1 MQSNN
6 LQNQKNKRKNMDI
19 TLALGGGGAKGNS
32 HIGVIR
38 RLEKEG
44 YKIRSVAGT
53 SFGGLVAILY
63 AFGRTPDAIEEIFT
77 LTDQGSLYARDAND
91 GPALLG
97 LSGVRKLLDTILG
110 EKTFDDLKIPCAVT
124 AVDTKTGSE
133 VVISEGFLRDG
144 VLATIA
150 LPGIFPPLRLND
162 WELMDGGVLNP
173 VPVTV
178 ARMLSP
184 GLPIVAVVLNDPLD
198 TPVRTYTIPV
208 PSMLPKQITDR
219 IHRLHFAQA
228 FDIFMRAVDLSSRAV
243 AHYRLAADAPDV
255 IIRPKVQHIDLLD
268 KVIVKDVALLGES
281 AVEEVLPQLKKIT
294 SWTSRVKKIF
304 GGKR

>member
-1 MQSNN
+1 
-6 LQNQKNKRKNMDI
+6 MDI

-44 YKIRSVAGT
+44 YTIRSVAGT

-63 AFGRTPDAIEEIFT
+63 ASGLCPDEIEEIFT
-77 LTDQGSLYARDAND
+77 STDQGSLYVRDSKD
-91 GPALLG
+91 GPSLLG
-97 LSGVRKLLDTILG
+97 LSGVRKLLDEILG

-133 VVISEGFLRDG
+133 VVISEGYLQDG

-150 LPGIFPPLRLND
+150 LPGIFPLLHLNG

-184 GLPIVAVVLNDPLD
+184 DLPIVAVVLNDPLD
-198 TPVRTYTIPV
+198 IPVRTYSIPV
-208 PSMLPKQITDR
+208 PAMLPKQITDR
-219 IHRLHFAQA
+219 IHRLHVAQA
-228 FDIFMRAVDLSSRAV
+228 FDIFMRAVDLSGRAV
-243 AHYRLAADAPDV
+243 AHYRLESDAPD
-255 IIRPKVQHIDLLD
+255 IIVRPNVHHLEMLD
-268 KVIVKDVALLGES
+268 KVVVKDVAMLGED
-281 AVEEVLPQLKKIT
+281 AVEEILPELKRVT
-294 SWTSRVKKIF
+294 SWTSRMSKKIL

>member
-1 MQSNN
+1 
-6 LQNQKNKRKNMDI
+6 MDI

-38 RLEKEG
+38 RLETEG

-63 AFGRTPDAIEEIFT
+63 ASGLTPDEIEEVFSS
-77 LTDQGSLYARDAND
+77 TDQGNLYGRDSRD
-91 GPALLG
+91 GPSLLG
-97 LSGVRKLLDTILG
+97 LSGVRKLLDSVLG
-110 EKTFDDLKIPCAVT
+110 EKTFTDLKIPCAVT
-124 AVDTKTGSE
+124 AVDAKTGSE
-133 VVISEGFLRDG
+133 IFISEGYLKDA

-150 LPGIFPPLRLND
+150 LPGIFPPHHLNS

-178 ARMLSP
+178 SRMLSP
-184 GLPIVAVVLNDPLD
+184 DLPIVAVTLTDPLAV
-198 TPVRTYTIPV
+198 PVRTYTIPV
-208 PSMLPKQITDR
+208 PSIFPKQITDR
-219 IHRLHFAQA
+219 IHSLHVAQA

-243 AHYRLAADAPDV
+243 AHYRLEADAPDV
-255 IIRPKVQHIDLLD
+255 IIRPDVHSIDLLD
-268 KVIVKDVALLGES
+268 KVVVKDVALLGEL
-281 AVEEVLPQLKKIT
+281 AVEQALPQLKRAT
-294 SWTSRVKKIF
+294 SWTARMNKIIF

>member
-1 MQSNN
+1 
-6 LQNQKNKRKNMDI
+6 MDI

-44 YKIRSVAGT
+44 YRIRSVAGT

-63 AFGRTPDAIEEIFT
+63 ASGLTPDEIEDVFT
-77 LTDQGSLYARDAND
+77 STDQGSLYVRDSND
-91 GPALLG
+91 GPSLLG
-97 LSGVRKLLDTILG
+97 LSGVRKLLDTLLG
-110 EKTFDDLKIPCAVT
+110 EKTFNDLRIPCAVT

-133 VVISEGFLRDG
+133 VVVSEGYLKDG

-150 LPGIFPPLRLND
+150 LPGIFPPHRLND

-173 VPVTV
+173 VPVSV

-184 GLPIVAVVLNDPLD
+184 ELPIVAVVLNDPLD
-198 TPVRTYTIPV
+198 TPVRTYSIPI
-208 PSMLPKQITDR
+208 PAILPKQITDR
-219 IHRLHFAQA
+219 IYRLHIAQA

-243 AHYRLAADAPDV
+243 AHYRLESDAPDV
-255 IIRPKVQHIDLLD
+255 IVRPNVHHLDLLD
-268 KVIVKDVALLGES
+268 RVVVKDVALLGEV
-281 AVEEVLPQLKKIT
+281 AVEAILPELKKVT
-294 SWTSRVKKIF
+294 SWRSRMNKKLF

>member
-1 MQSNN
+1 
-6 LQNQKNKRKNMDI
+6 MDI

-63 AFGRTPDAIEEIFT
+63 ASGRTPDEIEEIFT
-77 LTDQGSLYARDAND
+77 ATDQGSLYGRDSND
-91 GPALLG
+91 GPSLLG
-97 LSGVRKLLDTILG
+97 LAGVRKLLDEILG

-124 AVDTKTGSE
+124 AVDVKTGSE
-133 VVISEGFLRDG
+133 VVISEGCLRDG

-150 LPGIFPPLRLND
+150 LPGIFPPHRLNE

-184 GLPIVAVVLNDPLD
+184 DLPIVAVTLNDPLD
-198 TPVRTYTIPV
+198 IPLRTYTIPV
-208 PSMLPKQITDR
+208 PAILPKQITER
-219 IHRLHFAQA
+219 IFRTHVVQA

-243 AHYRLAADAPDV
+243 AHYRLEADAPDV
-255 IIRPKVQHIDLLD
+255 IVRPNVHHLNLLD
-268 KVIVKDVALLGES
+268 KVVVKDVAILGDI
-281 AVEEVLPQLKKIT
+281 AVEEILPQLKKAT
-294 SWTSRVKKIF
+294 SWTNRMSQKIF
-304 GGKR
+304 GGRP

>member
-1 MQSNN
+1 ME
-6 LQNQKNKRKNMDI
+6 I

-44 YKIRSVAGT
+44 YQIRSVAGT

-63 AFGRTPDAIEEIFT
+63 ASGLTPNEIEEIFT
-77 LTDQGSLYARDAND
+77 STDQGSLYVRDSND
-91 GPALLG
+91 GPSLLG
-97 LSGVRKLLDTILG
+97 LSGVRKLLDSVLG
-110 EKTFDDLKIPCAVT
+110 DKTFDDLKIPCAVT

-150 LPGIFPPLRLND
+150 LPGVFPPHPLND

-173 VPVTV
+173 VPVSV

-184 GLPIVAVVLNDPLD
+184 DLPIVAVVLNDPLD
-198 TPVRTYTIPV
+198 NPLRTYSIPV
-208 PSMLPKQITDR
+208 PSILPKQITDR
-219 IHRLHFAQA
+219 IHRLHVAQA

-243 AHYRLAADAPDV
+243 AHYRLESDAPDI
-255 IIRPKVQHIDLLD
+255 IIRPDVHHLELLD
-268 KVIVKDVALLGES
+268 KVVVKDVALLGDA
-281 AVEEVLPQLKKIT
+281 AVEEILPQLKKIT
-294 SWTSRVKKIF
+294 SWTGRLNRKFF

>member
-1 MQSNN
+1 ME
-6 LQNQKNKRKNMDI
+6 I

-44 YKIRSVAGT
+44 YQIRSVAGT

-63 AFGRTPDAIEEIFT
+63 ASGLTPNEIEEVFT
-77 LTDQGSLYARDAND
+77 STDQGSLYVRDSND
-91 GPALLG
+91 GPSLLG
-97 LSGVRKLLDTILG
+97 LSGVRKLLDSVLG
-110 EKTFDDLKIPCAVT
+110 DKTFDDLKIPCAVT

-150 LPGIFPPLRLND
+150 LPGVFPPHPLND

-173 VPVTV
+173 VPVSV

-184 GLPIVAVVLNDPLD
+184 DLPIVAVVLNDPLD
-198 TPVRTYTIPV
+198 NPLRTYSIPV
-208 PSMLPKQITDR
+208 PSILPKQITDR
-219 IHRLHFAQA
+219 IHRLHVAQA

-243 AHYRLAADAPDV
+243 AHYRLESDAPD
-255 IIRPKVQHIDLLD
+255 IIVRPDVHHLELLD
-268 KVIVKDVALLGES
+268 KVVVKDVALLGDA
-281 AVEEVLPQLKKIT
+281 AVEEILPQLKKIT
-294 SWTSRVKKIF
+294 SWTGRLNRKLF

>member
-1 MQSNN
+1 
-6 LQNQKNKRKNMDI
+6 MDI

-44 YKIRSVAGT
+44 YKIRSIAGT

-63 AFGRTPDAIEEIFT
+63 ASGLTPNEIEEIFT
-77 LTDQGSLYARDAND
+77 STDQGNLYGRDPND
-91 GPALLG
+91 GPSLLG
-97 LSGVRKLLDTILG
+97 LAGVRKLLDNVLG

-124 AVDTKTGSE
+124 AVDAKTGSE
-133 VVISEGFLRDG
+133 VVISQGYLKDG

-150 LPGIFPPLRLND
+150 LPGVFPAHHLND

-184 GLPIVAVVLNDPLD
+184 DLPIVAVVLNDPLD

-208 PSMLPKQITDR
+208 PSIFPKQIIDR
-219 IHRLHFAQA
+219 IHSLHVAQA
-228 FDIFMRAVDLSSRAV
+228 FDIFMRAVDLNSRAV
-243 AHYRLAADAPDV
+243 AHYRLEADAPDV
-255 IIRPKVQHIDLLD
+255 IVRPNVRHLDLLD
-268 KVIVKDVALLGES
+268 KVVVKDVAMLGEI
-281 AVEEVLPQLKKIT
+281 AVEEVLPELKKAT
-294 SWTSRVKKIF
+294 SWTNRMSKKIF

>member
-1 MQSNN
+1 
-6 LQNQKNKRKNMDI
+6 MDI

-44 YKIRSVAGT
+44 YTIRSVAGT

-63 AFGRTPDAIEEIFT
+63 ASGLTPCEIEEIFT
-77 LTDQGSLYARDAND
+77 STDQGNLYARDSRD
-91 GPALLG
+91 GPSLMG
-97 LSGVRKLLDTILG
+97 LAGVRKLLDSVLG

-124 AVDTKTGSE
+124 AVDVKTGVE
-133 VVISEGFLRDG
+133 VVISEGFLKDG

-150 LPGIFPPLRLND
+150 LPGLFTPLILND

-173 VPVTV
+173 VPITV

-184 GLPIVAVVLNDPLD
+184 DLPIVAVTLNDPLD
-198 TPVRTYTIPV
+198 TPLRTYTIPI
-208 PSMLPKQITDR
+208 PSIFPKQFTDR
-219 IHRLHFAQA
+219 LFRTHVAQT

-243 AHYRLAADAPDV
+243 AHYRLEADAPDV
-255 IIRPKVQHIDLLD
+255 IIRPNVHNIELLD
-268 KVIVKDVALLGES
+268 KVVVKDVAMLGEL
-281 AVEEVLPQLKKIT
+281 AVEQALPQLKKAT
-294 SWTSRVKKIF
+294 SWARRVRKTLF
-304 GGKR
+304 GGKT

>member
-1 MQSNN
+1 ME
-6 LQNQKNKRKNMDI
+6 I

-44 YKIRSVAGT
+44 YQIRSVAGT

-63 AFGRTPDAIEEIFT
+63 ASGLTPNEIEEVFT
-77 LTDQGSLYARDAND
+77 STDQGNLYVRDSND
-91 GPALLG
+91 GPSLLG
-97 LSGVRKLLDTILG
+97 LSGVRKLLDSVLG
-110 EKTFDDLKIPCAVT
+110 DKTFDDLKIPCAVT

-150 LPGIFPPLRLND
+150 LPGVFPPHPLND

-173 VPVTV
+173 VPVSV
-178 ARMLSP
+178 ARILSP
-184 GLPIVAVVLNDPLD
+184 DLPIVAVVLNDPLD
-198 TPVRTYTIPV
+198 NPLRTYSIPV
-208 PSMLPKQITDR
+208 PSILPKQITDR
-219 IHRLHFAQA
+219 IHRLHVAQA

-243 AHYRLAADAPDV
+243 AHYRLESDAPDI
-255 IIRPKVQHIDLLD
+255 IIRPDVHHLELLD
-268 KVIVKDVALLGES
+268 KVVVKDVALLGDV
-281 AVEEVLPQLKKIT
+281 AVEEILPQLKKIT
-294 SWTSRVKKIF
+294 SWTGRLNRKLF
-304 GGKR
+304 GSKR

>member
-1 MQSNN
+1 ME
-6 LQNQKNKRKNMDI
+6 I

-44 YKIRSVAGT
+44 YQIRSVAGT

-63 AFGRTPDAIEEIFT
+63 ASGLTPNEIEEIFT
-77 LTDQGSLYARDAND
+77 STDQGSLYVRDSND
-91 GPALLG
+91 GPSLLG
-97 LSGVRKLLDTILG
+97 LSGVRKLLDSVLG
-110 EKTFDDLKIPCAVT
+110 DKTFDDLKIPCAVT

-150 LPGIFPPLRLND
+150 LPGVFPPHRLND

-173 VPVTV
+173 VPVSV

-184 GLPIVAVVLNDPLD
+184 DLPIVAVVLNDPLD
-198 TPVRTYTIPV
+198 NPLRTYSIPV
-208 PSMLPKQITDR
+208 PSILPKQITDR
-219 IHRLHFAQA
+219 IHRLHVAQA

-243 AHYRLAADAPDV
+243 AHYRLESDAPDI
-255 IIRPKVQHIDLLD
+255 IIRPDVHHLELLD
-268 KVIVKDVALLGES
+268 KVVVKDVALLGDA
-281 AVEEVLPQLKKIT
+281 AVEEILPQLKKIT
-294 SWTSRVKKIF
+294 SWTVRLNRKFF